1 MEYNRSR
8 NSFWSALPPITK
20 NLIIINFICWLADKV
35 LGVTWGVNLSHIFG
49 LNYIF
54 SSTFH
59 VWQPLTYMFMHAG
72 FDHIF
77 FNMFALLMFGIPLE
91 QRWGSKRFLTYYLV
105 TGIGAGIIQ
114 ELVWFCMYGA
124 IDAPLV
130 TIGASGAVFGIL
142 LAFAWLFP
150 DEKMFLL
157 FVPIPIRSRVF
168 VALYALCELWLGVH
182 TPTGDNVAH
191 FAHLGGMLFGW
202 LLILW
207 WRHRGVNGFGRTYH
221 PSRLKQ
227 WWRNFCEQLKERKP
241 KKKNRQKFHYQDP
254 IHTNIQDET
263 KDKEIDRILDKIKTS
278 GYSSLTEEEKRTLF
292 ERK

>member
-1 MEYNRSR
+1 MDYSR
-8 NSFWSALPPITK
+8 NRNGFWASLPPITK

-35 LGVTWGVNLSHIFG
+35 LANNVGVDLSSILGLHYVYSSYFHI
-49 LNYIF
+49 
-54 SSTFH
+54 
-59 VWQPLTYMFMHAG
+59 WQPLTYMFMHAG

-77 FNMFALLMFGIPLE
+77 FNMFALLMFGVPLE
-91 QRWGSKRFLTYYLV
+91 QRWGGKRFLTYYLV

-114 ELVWFCMYGA
+114 EVVWFCMYGA
-124 IDAPLV
+124 VNYPCV

-168 VALYALCELWLGVH
+168 VLLYALCELWLGVKA
-182 TPTGDNVAH
+182 PAGDNVAH

-207 WRHRGVNGFGRTYH
+207 WRHRGLDGFGRTYH
-221 PSRLKQ
+221 QSRLKM
-227 WWRNFCEQLKERKP
+227 WWRTFCNNLHN
-241 KKKNRQKFHYQDP
+241 KKDNQSKKQRFHYQDP
-254 IHTNIQDET
+254 IGRNQDQDDSE
-263 KDKEIDRILDKIKTS
+263 KEINRILDKVKTS
-278 GYSSLTEEEKRTLF
+278 GYGSLTEDEKKTLF